1 MSPWSLAKGG
11 SEHGEQAALFQY
23 LSVAALHG
31 FKAADDE
38 DCYKV
43 RGYLEDAY
51 GSHPGIPELVWVFAI
66 PNGGS
71 RGKTKDEAM
80 RVGAMLKAEG
90 VKAGVSDIFVPIPRH
105 GRCGLFIEMKREDGG
120 TLSDKQREF
129 GSAMQAAGYGFVC
142 CHGWLEA
149 VKIIK
154 QWLGE

>member
-23 LSVAALHG
+23 LSIAAQHG
-31 FKAADDE
+31 FVAADDE
-38 DCYKV
+38 DSYRV
-43 RGYLEDAY
+43 RGHLQDAH
-51 GSHPGIPELVWVFAI
+51 GHRSGFPELAWVFAI

-90 VKAGVSDIFVPIPRH
+90 VKKGVSDIFVPIPRH

-120 TLSDKQREF
+120 VLSKEQRDF
-129 GSAMQAAGYGFVC
+129 GSAMQSAGYGFVC

-149 VKIIK
+149 ANIIK
-154 QWLGE
+154 QWLS